1 MTNNM
6 VFNLYNLFGDYM
18 KKIFVFSITLGIIFS
33 LLLILNYKKNINEK
47 KYLETLYFMQL
58 AAYENSSNVSKITKE
73 LDSYIVMKE
82 DDNLYH
88 VYVGIVKNKR
98 NLEKIKEFYIK
109 NGNNIYVREK
119 IVRCKNFLNE
129 IDNYEILLE
138 NSNNILSIEKE
149 ILKKFNDCENKRDG

>member
-119 IVRCKNFLNE
+119 MVRCKNFLNE

-138 NSNNILSIEKE
+138 KSNNILPIEKE

>member
-1 MTNNM
+1 M

-33 LLLILNYKKNINEK
+33 LLLVLNYKKNINEK

-58 AAYENSSNVSKITKE
+58 AAYEKSSNVSKITKE

-119 IVRCKNFLNE
+119 MVRCKNFLNE